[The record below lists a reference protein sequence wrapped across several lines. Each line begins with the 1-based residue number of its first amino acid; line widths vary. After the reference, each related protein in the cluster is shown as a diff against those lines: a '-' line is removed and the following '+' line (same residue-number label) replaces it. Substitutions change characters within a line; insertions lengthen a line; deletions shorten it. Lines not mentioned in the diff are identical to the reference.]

1 MRTLAL
7 YCLIVFPIATW
18 ANQNAKF
25 WLDKMSAAA
34 ESLNYEG
41 TFVFVHGDEVETMR
55 IIHGSDDGGV
65 KERIISL
72 NGEAREIIRDED
84 ALTCIW
90 PRSNVV
96 VVEKSRTRYGIP
108 TMVPEQIEGLGKHYD
123 LVVTG
128 QSRIAGHDCN
138 VVAIRPKDS
147 YRYGYRLCIAQDTGM
162 LLKSEMLD
170 PMNRLIEQVVFTNI
184 QFPSNIPEYR
194 FHPSISG
201 KGYVWHTAPS
211 RKQVPTLHPDLAWHI
226 GALPPGFKLSENV
239 KRPIAASAQPVQH
252 MVVTDGLATVSVFIA
267 KSDAV
272 NQVFNGTMGRG
283 ALHAHALTRNSHQI
297 TVVGEVPESTV
308 EMIGQSIVYEES
320 RHD

>member
-7 YCLIVFPIATW
+7 YCLFAFPIAIW
-18 ANQNAKF
+18 ANQDAKF
-25 WLDKMSAAA
+25 WLDKMSAAVG
-34 ESLNYEG
+34 SLNYEG

-55 IIHGSDDGGV
+55 IIHGSFKGGA

-96 VVEKSRTRYGIP
+96 VVEKSRMRYGIP
-108 TMVPEQIEGLGKHYD
+108 TMVPEQIEGLDEQYD

-138 VVAIRPKDS
+138 VVVIRPKDNF
-147 YRYGYRLCIAQDTGM
+147 RYGYRLCIAKNTGM

-170 PMNRLIEQVVFTNI
+170 PEKRLIEQLVFTDI
-184 QFPSNIPEYR
+184 DFPTSIPEYR
-194 FHPSISG
+194 FHPSISD
-201 KGYVWHTAPS
+201 KEYVWHTVPS
-211 RKQVPTLHPDLAWHI
+211 KKHVSSLHPDLGWHI
-226 GALPPGFKLSENV
+226 NTLPPGFKISENV

-252 MVVTDGLATVSVFIA
+252 MIITDGLATVSVFIA

-283 ALHAHALTRNSHQI
+283 ALHAHALTLNSHQI

-308 EMIGQSIVYEES
+308 EMIGQSIVYNKNG
-320 RHD
+320 HD